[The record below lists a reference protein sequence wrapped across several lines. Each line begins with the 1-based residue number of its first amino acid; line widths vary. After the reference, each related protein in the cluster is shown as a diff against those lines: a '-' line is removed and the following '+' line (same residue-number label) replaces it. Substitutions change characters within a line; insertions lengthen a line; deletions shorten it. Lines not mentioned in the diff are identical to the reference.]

1 MDEMLLPSAKLV
13 ILPCLEG
20 FNTKKER
27 QRIPEV
33 SLAVYESWFC
43 LVHNLCMDRESLMD
57 RES

>member
-1 MDEMLLPSAKLV
+1 MLLPSAKLV